1 MPGWRVGHL
10 TYGKILDPNRAGARS
25 LLRSRERVEYL
36 HPAEHFT
43 SSWVTNSGH
52 EFPALCASRRLR
64 PEAFGFW
71 GWCVA
76 PVALRAQAK
85 IALRQGLCH
94 LAGC

>member
-43 SSWVTNSGH
+43 SSWVTNSQRFVRHAAYGRKPSV
-52 EFPALCASRRLR
+52 FGVGASL
-64 PEAFGFW
+64 P
-71 GWCVA
+71 
-76 PVALRAQAK
+76 
-85 IALRQGLCH
+85 
-94 LAGC
+94 

>member
-1 MPGWRVGHL
+1 MGKFLIRTERGPGAFCEA
-10 TYGKILDPNRAGARS
+10 GK
-25 LLRSRERVEYL
+25 RVEYL